1 MQQKKNQKPSF
12 GFEKGGNIGQKF
24 QNTGYKGKKNK
35 YNPNV
40 AYTYCKKIGHVV
52 SYCYRLIGFSDD
64 FQFTNMKN
72 SQGQVRGN
80 GVMIMEEPDVTP
92 LANMTMST
100 TDQIFSKEQKAQIAY
115 MINQEKMGEGSSG
128 NQQVSDINVN
138 AVVWYYD

>member
-1 MQQKKNQKPSF
+1 
-12 GFEKGGNIGQKF
+12 
-24 QNTGYKGKKNK
+24 
-35 YNPNV
+35 
-40 AYTYCKKIGHVV
+40 
-52 SYCYRLIGFSDD
+52 
-64 FQFTNMKN
+64 MKN

-100 TDQIFSKEQKAQIAY
+100 TDQIFSKEQRAQIAY